1 VKIAITGIGAVS
13 TFGVGRETFWDH
25 LRRGVSGTRAITEFD
40 ASSFPCRVA
49 ASVPPF
55 TVPANGNGDGNG
67 NGNGHGDPKRYSR
80 AALFGVV
87 AAREAWADAGYA
99 AGEPNAGVIIGSGG
113 GGIDVGERQYQ
124 DFFTTGGKHVTPYAI
139 AVGICGMVS
148 SEISIALQLH
158 GISHVLSTGCTS
170 STDAIGYA
178 AMLLRQGEFDVLLTG
193 GTDGCVLPGMIFG
206 FSRMRAVSTHYNDV
220 PAAASRPFD
229 RGRDG
234 FVLGEGAWMLA
245 MEPEPRARARGA
257 RIYATV
263 DGYASTCDA
272 YHRVQMDPD
281 GEQII
286 RCMRQAVA
294 RSGRAVEDIGYVNYH
309 GTSTQLN
316 DAIESKC
323 TRQVLGARAEHV
335 PGSSIKSMIGHP
347 QGASGA
353 AGVVATALALSRGFL
368 PPTINLTD
376 PDPNCDLDFLP
387 NQGRAARPAAALCN
401 CLGFG
406 SKNSALVLGA
416 V

>member
-1 VKIAITGIGAVS
+1 MVS

-25 LRRGVSGTRAITEFD
+25 VSRGVSGTRAITEFD

-49 ASVPPF
+49 AAVPPF
-55 TVPANGNGDGNG
+55 TLPANGNG

-87 AAREAWADAGYA
+87 AAREAWADAGFA

-178 AMLLRQGEFDVLLTG
+178 AMLLRHGEFDVLLTG

-220 PAAASRPFD
+220 PEAASRPFD

-245 MEPEPRARARGA
+245 MEPEHRARARGA

-263 DGYASTCDA
+263 EGYASTCDA